1 MFALDPAWCYMY
13 DATKSAELGFEIA
26 GEDGVFKP
34 AKIENLKASKI
45 RKTFEYRGMMDG
57 EGIVVS
63 ADGVA
68 VPKAVRYLHVKP
80 WFGRITNEAGLPL
93 GAFAAEVK

>member
-1 MFALDPAWCYMY
+1 
-13 DATKSAELGFEIA
+13 
-26 GEDGVFKP
+26 
-34 AKIENLKASKI
+34 
-45 RKTFEYRGMMDG
+45 MMDG

-80 WFGRITNEAGLPL
+80 WFGRIMNEAGLPL